1 MLPESDVRA
10 TDRLY
15 RAGMR
20 VPLTGSGRPRPA
32 GWDLVVGGAFA
43 AAGIALIA
51 AAQEP
56 LSVPRGVA
64 VVGAT
69 LPLGWRRVAP
79 LAALVVMVIAQSG
92 LPGAVAPEEV
102 TIAEFVALLVATY
115 SLAVH
120 GTKRDLAFGVG
131 AIAVGMLLATW
142 RFRDLDSLQGT
153 LPVLVMHGLVAG
165 VGRRL
170 RHRELDVR
178 RLQVMAEQR
187 EQVQAEAIREE
198 RLRIARE
205 LHDLIAHGVSVM
217 VVHAGAGQR
226 QLARELERAR
236 ASLATIENVGREATQ
251 GLQRLLEVLRSEG
264 APVEPVVSLR
274 HLDSVVEPVRSS
286 GIEVDVDVRLN
297 PDALPAEVALC
308 AHRVVQEALTNVV
321 RHADARR
328 VRVTVAEEQGAVIV
342 QVVDDGHGSGARDLG
357 LSPGHGLVGMRE
369 RLRMLGGELR
379 VTDAEGRGFVVDAR
393 IPLAVS
399 RA

>member
-1 MLPESDVRA
+1 MRPEFDVRA
-10 TDRLY
+10 TDDVY

-20 VPLTGSGRPRPA
+20 APLPESGQPRPI
-32 GWDLVVGGAFA
+32 GWDLVLGGAFG
-43 AAGIALIA
+43 AAGIAII

-56 LSVPRGVA
+56 LTVSRTVA
-64 VVGAT
+64 VIGAT
-69 LPLGWRRVAP
+69 LPLGWRRAAP

-92 LPGAVAPEEV
+92 LPGAVPPQEV

-115 SLAVH
+115 SVAVH
-120 GTKRDLAFGVG
+120 GTKRDLALGVG

-153 LPVLVMHGLVAG
+153 FPVLVMHGLVAG

-178 RLQVMAEQR
+178 RLEVEAEHR
-187 EQVQAEAIREE
+187 EHLQAEAIREE

-226 QLARELERAR
+226 QLTREPERAR
-236 ASLATIENVGREATQ
+236 ASLATIESVGREATQ

-286 GIEVDVDVRLN
+286 GIEVDVDVRLD

-308 AHRVVQEALTNVV
+308 AHRIVQEALTNVV
-321 RHADARR
+321 RHSHARR
-328 VRVTVAEEQGAVIV
+328 VRIVVAEEQGAVLV
-342 QVVDDGHGSGARDLG
+342 QVVDDGHGSGAGDLG
-357 LSPGHGLVGMRE
+357 LSPGHGLIGMRE
-369 RLRMLGGELR
+369 RLRMLDGELR
-379 VTDAEGRGFVVDAR
+379 AGDGEGGGFVVDAR
-393 IPLAVS
+393 IPSAVT